1 MPEPTDVNTA
11 PASPSQPP
19 PHRERW
25 RLSLWLTLAVLP
37 FLLVLVLAYYW
48 VLRPLDDELRLLSR
62 GIETRFEGVARLQVA
77 LARAAMPVNDYLING
92 REAERRQFQWQAGRV
107 EAAFAVLRGTIDN
120 EHRKEIE
127 HVAALYERWHRV
139 ARQGESLLAL
149 DERAR
154 RSVAADDAMKAFD
167 RTLDEIV
174 DASDDLL
181 AHVREELA
189 RSRDALASRRERL
202 TWFVVLATLLAT
214 LVTLVTVLALSQRLI
229 RPDGN

>member
-1 MPEPTDVNTA
+1 MSPDPA
-11 PASPSQPP
+11 PSTPP
-19 PHRERW
+19 RPRGERW
-25 RLSLWLTLAVLP
+25 RLGALLALAVLP

-48 VLRPLDDELRLLSR
+48 VFRPLDDEVRLLSR

-92 REAERRQFQWQAGRV
+92 RESEKRQFQWQAGRV
-107 EAAFAVLRGTIDN
+107 EAAFAILRGTIEN
-120 EHRKEIE
+120 EHRREIE
-127 HVAALYERWHRV
+127 RVAALYQRWHRV
-139 ARQGESLLAL
+139 SRQGEAILAL
-149 DERAR
+149 DDRAR
-154 RSVAADDAMKAFD
+154 REPAAAAAMKAFD
-167 RTLDEIV
+167 ATLDEIV

-229 RPDGN
+229 RPDEP